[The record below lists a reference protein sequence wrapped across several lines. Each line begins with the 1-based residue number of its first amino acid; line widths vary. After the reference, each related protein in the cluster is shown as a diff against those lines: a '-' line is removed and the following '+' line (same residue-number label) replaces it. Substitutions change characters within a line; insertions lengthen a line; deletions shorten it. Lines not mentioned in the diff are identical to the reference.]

1 METQRQSAS
10 ESFVQQEELSGVSV
24 YATQKH
30 SSILDKVS
38 IAPTTETVHPV
49 PPSSTEPVQS
59 ITSNS
64 ASTESIKPAKSN
76 ESSSIVDAALFNIEN
91 AQPVDSQSFPNQ
103 PRSGSSQFPVTIPN
117 VAHLLK
123 SYGIKPRYNVV
134 NKKLLINI
142 PGFCGAPDNA
152 DNVALTQIFSLA
164 SLNGLS
170 TGLIPAILEVIG
182 DKNQFNPVADWITSK
197 AWDGVDR
204 FQAICDTLI
213 EREGF
218 PVHLKQKLL
227 HRWLISTVAAA
238 LMPSGF
244 KARGVLTLQG
254 AQSIGKTSWISALI
268 PDALLRESVMK
279 LDHHMDSG
287 NKDSQITA
295 ICHWIV
301 EIGELDSS
309 FKKDIARLKGFL
321 TSDRDKVRRP
331 YSRTDSDYA
340 RRTVFCASVNDNCFL
355 VDTTGNSRWWT
366 IPVTQINFK
375 HGIDMQQLFA
385 QLAVDFHADEQ
396 WWLTKEEEELL
407 EEQNKKHRS
416 VSVIRELIMGA
427 VNLDSPTEAAIR
439 AMTPMELLK
448 HIDHKYPT
456 NAQCKECAAILREY
470 FGEPKRIN
478 GQNKWRVPLAE
489 NKEDAFSP
497 QLAAGEVCRK
507 DSDF

>member
-1 METQRQSAS
+1 MERQKQFAS
-10 ESFVQQEELSGVSV
+10 ESFVQQEELSGVIVST
-24 YATQKH
+24 TQKH

-49 PPSSTEPVQS
+49 PASCAEPVPV
-59 ITSNS
+59 ITSNG
-64 ASTESIKPAKSN
+64 ASTESIKPARSN
-76 ESSSIVDAALFNIEN
+76 MSSSIDDATLFNIDN
-91 AQPVDSQSFPNQ
+91 AQPLDTKSFPNQ
-103 PRSGSSQFPVTIPN
+103 PRSGSSLIPVTIPN
-117 VAHLLK
+117 VAYLLQA
-123 SYGIKPRYNVV
+123 YGISSRYNVV
-134 NKKLLINI
+134 NKKLLII
-142 PGFCGAPDNA
+142 VPGCCGAPDNA

-164 SLNGLS
+164 ALNGLS
-170 TGLIPAILEVIG
+170 TGQIPAILEAIG
-182 DKNQFNPVADWITSK
+182 DRNQFNPVADWITSK
-197 AWDGVDR
+197 NWDGVDR
-204 FQAICDTLI
+204 FQDICETLI

-218 PVHLKQKLL
+218 PVHLKQQLL

-254 AQSIGKTSWISALI
+254 AQAIGKTSWISSLI
-268 PDALLRESVMK
+268 PDAVLRESAMK
-279 LDHHMDSG
+279 LDHHMDGG
-287 NKDSQITA
+287 NKDSHLTA

-331 YSRTDSDYA
+331 YGRADSEYP
-340 RRTVFCASVNDNCFL
+340 RRTVFCASVNDSCFL
-355 VDTTGNSRWWT
+355 VDTTGNSRWWA

-385 QLAVDFHADEQ
+385 QLAVDFHAGEQ

-427 VNLDSPTEAAIR
+427 INLDAPTEATIQSL
-439 AMTPMELLK
+439 TPMELLK

-489 NKEDAFSP
+489 NKEEPFSP
-497 QLAAGEVCRK
+497 HLATGKVRRN